1 MEKNN
6 IKRCLWCGSDP
17 LYVKYHDEEWGRSVT
32 DDRSL
37 FELLTLE
44 SAQAGLAW
52 ITILRKREG
61 YRTAFHNFDYKKVAK
76 MTPEDEERLRN
87 FDGIVKNRLKIHSTI
102 VNARLFGEIIKEYGS
117 FHTYII
123 SFFPKRRRIINDVPD
138 EYSTPASTPI
148 SDAISTDMKRRG
160 FKFFGSTI
168 CYAFLQAA
176 GFIDDHRN
184 DCHCKNRIDNL

>member
-17 LYVKYHDEEWGRSVT
+17 LYVKYHDEEWGRPVT

-123 SFFPKRRRIINDVPD
+123 SFFLKRRRIINDVPD